1 MLGPAPLQ
9 AAPRLVPRPRIPLR
23 LTERAPAL
31 VPCRSAPLAGFLT
44 GGLPTP
50 CPAGFPQIAA
60 PCPRSPGNPPDP
72 GPGIPQPM
80 SGPPV
85 RPWCGTA
92 APSSPGRPAPTGRSR
107 VTTCRKRCSTGSAAR
122 HSRFRSRPA
131 ACGLLPT
138 SASIADAQKA
148 RRQAIGRWRARAAAL
163 PAHDPSEPEPRYDTP
178 VGVGV
183 LLHPRF
189 GGPPAPFVPW
199 IGRASGC
206 ARMASKARRV
216 RRGDYSGDEAPLL
229 VVGGWLW
236 GSPIPPPPAPSA
248 MLRYPC
254 GGGGPNVS
262 RAPGPS
268 VYWGRPRCRWPLG
281 WSPRPRVPLAPHGTG
296 PRPGPLGL
304 GLLVSPR
311 PRCAGPSPAAAA
323 LASARR
329 SPLRAWG
336 LRSLSP
342 PLRLPPLPAPTP
354 VCPARGLPLRWS
366 AYPLPGRIST
376 TCRPPSAVPQG
387 PRRILA
393 PASRRPMSRAPRQPL
408 PAGGV
413 PPLRRQS
420 PSTAWG

>member
-148 RRQAIGRWRARAAAL
+148 RRQAIDRWRARAAAL

-216 RRGDYSGDEAPLL
+216 MRGDVS
-229 VVGGWLW
+229 GGWGTSVGRGRVVMGIAHTPPPCPFRHAEIPLW
-236 GSPIPPPPAPSA
+236 G
-248 MLRYPC
+248 
-254 GGGGPNVS
+254 
-262 RAPGPS
+262 
-268 VYWGRPRCRWPLG
+268 
-281 WSPRPRVPLAPHGTG
+281 
-296 PRPGPLGL
+296 
-304 GLLVSPR
+304 
-311 PRCAGPSPAAAA
+311 
-323 LASARR
+323 
-329 SPLRAWG
+329 
-336 LRSLSP
+336 
-342 PLRLPPLPAPTP
+342 
-354 VCPARGLPLRWS
+354 
-366 AYPLPGRIST
+366 
-376 TCRPPSAVPQG
+376 
-387 PRRILA
+387 
-393 PASRRPMSRAPRQPL
+393 
-408 PAGGV
+408 
-413 PPLRRQS
+413 
-420 PSTAWG
+420 

>member
-236 GSPIPPPPAPSA
+236 GSPIPPPLP
-248 MLRYPC
+248 
-254 GGGGPNVS
+254 
-262 RAPGPS
+262 
-268 VYWGRPRCRWPLG
+268 
-281 WSPRPRVPLAPHGTG
+281 
-296 PRPGPLGL
+296 
-304 GLLVSPR
+304 
-311 PRCAGPSPAAAA
+311 
-323 LASARR
+323 
-329 SPLRAWG
+329 
-336 LRSLSP
+336 
-342 PLRLPPLPAPTP
+342 LPP
-354 VCPARGLPLRWS
+354 C
-366 AYPLPGRIST
+366 
-376 TCRPPSAVPQG
+376 
-387 PRRILA
+387 
-393 PASRRPMSRAPRQPL
+393 
-408 PAGGV
+408 
-413 PPLRRQS
+413 
-420 PSTAWG
+420 